1 VYGDA
6 PVAAADVRRADALAE
21 AMLA

>member
-6 PVAAADVRRADALAE
+6 PVAAADVRRADALTE